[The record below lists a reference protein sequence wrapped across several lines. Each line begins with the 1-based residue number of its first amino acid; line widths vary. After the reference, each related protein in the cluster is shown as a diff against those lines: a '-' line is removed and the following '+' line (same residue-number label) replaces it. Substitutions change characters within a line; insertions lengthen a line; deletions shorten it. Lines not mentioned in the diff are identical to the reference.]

1 MFTSRIAL
9 FVAATALITGCAS
22 SPGDNLKP
30 FGTSVRHAMNAQ
42 TYREGDSVRPI
53 SGDQAAKAM
62 EAYRSPSEP
71 RPMSDTTI
79 WATD

>member
-1 MFTSRIAL
+1 MFTLRIASI
-9 FVAATALITGCAS
+9 VAAGALITGCAS
-22 SPGDNLKP
+22 SPGDNLEP

-42 TYREGDSVRPI
+42 VYQQGDSVRPI

-71 RPMSDTTI
+71 RPMPDTTI
-79 WATD
+79 LVTD